1 MENSDS
7 EHGREVDH
15 AADKPEERRKNGLL
29 NRLFSNCAHPRG
41 AMGRMMLSM
50 MNCWHGPLTNWGLG
64 YVPFQDGWTILD
76 VGCGGGRTLQRLLE
90 RSKGAT
96 VYGVDLSDE
105 SVTKARQV
113 NADLLGSRVFVRQGS
128 ASELPCDDGMFDLVT
143 AVETVYFW
151 RDLPQCFREVKRV
164 LKPGGLFAILL
175 EDSSPDCVW
184 TRVVEGMTTYSPEQ
198 LREFLEQAGFRDV
211 EIHRKKPSYATILS
225 RRP

>member
-1 MENSDS
+1 METEN
-7 EHGREVDH
+7 
-15 AADKPEERRKNGLL
+15 KPGDRDRRKSGLL
-29 NRLFSNCAHPRG
+29 SRLFSNFAHPHG
-41 AMGRMMLSM
+41 AGGRIALAM
-50 MNCWHGPLTNWGLG
+50 MNSWHGPLTNWGFG
-64 YVPFQDGWTILD
+64 HIPFRDGWTILD

-96 VYGVDLSDE
+96 VYGIDISEE

-113 NADLLGSRVFVRQGS
+113 NADLLDSRVFVRQGS

-175 EDSSPDCVW
+175 EVSSPDCVW